1 MSIKLSIIIP
11 VYNTKQYLSRC
22 LESVLNQSYTDI
34 ELLLVDDG
42 GTDGSGDVCD
52 AYAEKDSRIRVF
64 HQENGGVS
72 SARNMGLGHA
82 TGEWIY
88 FVDSDDEVLPDGI
101 QTLVNCIS
109 DEVDIVMGG
118 YVDVDENGVPFEVYE
133 RTELTLSKK
142 HSLVSLYGGY
152 GSFYPYCGYLW
163 MRLLRRRVIQEHHLL
178 FDPAIAIKED
188 TLFLTQYVCKSNG
201 ITRQTT
207 TPVYKYYRRSDSAM
221 GKAERSLNS
230 RYVDSFHALVQ
241 MKHEVEASFP
251 SWSFPVFVA
260 KQAIVVRYGIIVG
273 MMDSSGTLDEPLKKD
288 LHKAMIDEVGSVPL
302 FKIRRKL
309 LKIVRRVR
317 SIES

>member
-1 MSIKLSIIIP
+1 MPVVSIIIP

-22 LESVLNQSYTDI
+22 LESVLSQSYADY
-34 ELLLVDDG
+34 ELVLVDDG
-42 GTDGSGDVCD
+42 SSDGCGEICDV
-52 AYAEKDSRIRVF
+52 YAQKDSRIRVY

-118 YVDVDENGVPFEVYE
+118 YIDVDENGVPSEMDE
-133 RTELTLSKK
+133 RIELALSKK
-142 HSLVSLYGGY
+142 QSLVSLYGGY
-152 GSFYPYCGYLW
+152 GSYYPYCGYLW
-163 MRLLRRRVIQEHHLL
+163 MRFLRRRVIQENHLL

-251 SWSFPVFVA
+251 SWSIPVFVA
-260 KQAIVVRYGIIVG
+260 KQAIYGRYDIIVG
-273 MMDSSGTLDEPLKKD
+273 MMDSSGIQDESLKKD
-288 LHKAMIDEVGSVPL
+288 LHKTMIDEVGSVPL
-302 FKIRRKL
+302 FKIRRKV
-309 LKIVRRVR
+309 LKLVKRIRN
-317 SIES
+317 IES

>member
-1 MSIKLSIIIP
+1 MPVVSVIIP
-11 VYNTKQYLSRC
+11 VYNTKRYLSRC
-22 LESVLNQSYTDI
+22 FGSLLNQSFTDF
-34 ELLLVDDG
+34 ELVLVDDG
-42 GTDGSGDVCD
+42 STDGSGEAYD
-52 AYAEKDSRIRVF
+52 AYAQKDSRIRVY

-72 SARNMGLGHA
+72 SARNLGLDHA
-82 TGEWIY
+82 TGDWIY

-118 YVDVDENGVPFEVYE
+118 HVDVDENGVPFEVDE
-133 RTELTLSKK
+133 RVEVILSKK
-142 HSLVSLYGGY
+142 QSLVSLYGGY
-152 GSFYPYCGYLW
+152 GSYYPYCGYLW

-207 TPVYKYYRRSDSAM
+207 TPVYRYHRRSDSAM
-221 GKAERSLNS
+221 GMAECGFNA
-230 RYVDSFHALVQ
+230 RYLDSFHALVL

-251 SWSFPVFVA
+251 SFSFPVFVA
-260 KQAIVVRYGIIVG
+260 KQAVFGRYDIIVDR
-273 MMDSSGTLDEPLKKD
+273 MDSSGIQDESLKKD
-288 LHKAMIDEVGSVPL
+288 LQKVMVDEVGSVPL

-309 LKIVRRVR
+309 LKIVRKV
-317 SIES
+317 SNIES